1 MSGMKEINLH
11 TLICLYEV
19 IIKKFFDELVNIDYK
34 ELQQM
39 LFEKEMKET
48 AVYGC
53 SLDHSKDNKI
63 YVQDMINMTDNER
76 RDHSR
81 EIANTY
87 LNILKKIVENLTID
101 DIIKWITMAPRP
113 KIWVFVRPYYYI
125 NLKSYKMDLS
135 II

>member
-1 MSGMKEINLH
+1 MKEINLH

-87 LNILKKIVENLTID
+87 LNILKKIVENHNGIITASSQLNQGAIF
-101 DIIKWITMAPRP
+101 DI
-113 KIWVFVRPYYYI
+113 YI
-125 NLKSYKMDLS
+125 PAS
-135 II
+135 